1 MSRALVV
8 YYSWTG
14 HTRQIAEAVAGALGA
29 DLEEIREVNART
41 GRFAFLRSLW
51 EALWRKQVPIRAS
64 ERDHSAY
71 ELVVL
76 GTPVWAARMSSP
88 TYAYIDRY
96 GHKFPRIALFCTEG
110 GANGD
115 KALGQMAALCSKVPE
130 ATLIVTEKDLNSGDW
145 RGMVADFVKALH

>member
-29 DLEEIREVNART
+29 DLEEIREVHPRT

-51 EALWRKQVPIRAS
+51 EALWRKQVPIKAS
-64 ERDHSAY
+64 EKDPSAY
-71 ELVVL
+71 DLIVL
-76 GTPVWAARMSSP
+76 GTPVWAARMASP
-88 TYAYIDRY
+88 TYAYIERY
-96 GHKFPRIALFCTEG
+96 GHRFARIALFCTEG

-115 KALGQMAALCSKVPE
+115 KALAQMANLCRKQP
-130 ATLIVTEKDLNSGDW
+130 AGTLIVMEKDLKSGTW
-145 RGMVADFVKALH
+145 RERVADFVKSLH